1 MPYEKLLELLERFA
15 NVVPGGDSKAL
26 DYIFTAGEI
35 DSLYSQ
41 YLDAKASSNEELMT
55 EISEMISFKAEKYL

>member
-1 MPYEKLLELLERFA
+1 MPYEKLLELLEKFV
-15 NVVPGGDSKAL
+15 NIVPGGDSKAL

-35 DSLYSQ
+35 DDLYSQ

-55 EISEMISFKAEKYL
+55 QIGDMISYKVEKYL